1 MTYWGL
7 TLSLQ
12 LLIAYNCSSR
22 VRVLWNLPHLCWDVN
37 CVWNYS
43 CLVRQSPQQHG
54 CLYFISVG
62 ITGHAIRFELFPVL
76 LFWGC
81 WVSLCSPSWQET
93 HYAGAWDYSPALS
106 PKLWDWKCRPLGSTL
121 QSIDLTNKSWTC
133 FSLRFTFWTFV
144 SSCLGWSLR
153 WACVQV
159 KSQYVTEL
167 DNLDSETPTS
177 LGQWVLGYQVP
188 VGKLL
193 DFTWAVEV
201 LRPSLRWPIG
211 LIFMYLLYEQN
222 EL

>member
-1 MTYWGL
+1 ML
-7 TLSLQ
+7 EL
-12 LLIAYNCSSR
+12 
-22 VRVLWNLPHLCWDVN
+22 
-37 CVWNYS
+37 
-43 CLVRQSPQQHG
+43 
-54 CLYFISVG
+54 
-62 ITGHAIRFELFPVL
+62 HAIRFELFPVL

-93 HYAGAWDYSPALS
+93 HYAGAWDYSSALS

-133 FSLRFTFWTFV
+133 FFLRFTFWTFV

-167 DNLDSETPTS
+167 DNLDSETPNS

-201 LRPSLRWPIG
+201 LRPSVRWPIG
-211 LIFMYLLYEQN
+211 LIFMYLLSEQVHKDSALWAEWTLKRWASTLRWSRLCRCVYCTFSHGRATFEVCN
-222 EL
+222 RSRGKIYRRKFESSHI